1 MHRVVQSAF
10 GAVAAAILWVA
21 PAWADRAAQMDALIA
36 ALRVADTVAIM
47 REEGIEYGTSLA
59 IDMIPEA
66 DMPSWHEALDRIY
79 DTAKMQD
86 LVETGL
92 RDELSED
99 DIAPLATF
107 FTSDLGAE
115 IIELELSARRAFLD
129 RDVEDT
135 ARDRY
140 VDLSREGARIV
151 DQVDSFIEDSDLIE
165 HNVMGILNSNLMLY
179 RGLADGGAYDLTE
192 EDILLDVWAQES
204 AVREDSAE
212 WIGAYLLAAYQPLD
226 PDDLDTYVALWRTDA
241 GQDLN
246 GALFT
251 VFDRMYEELSYLT
264 GQAVAQQMR
273 GQKL

>member
-1 MHRVVQSAF
+1 MRRVAQAALA
-10 GAVAAAILWVA
+10 GVAAAMLWVS

-66 DMPSWHEALDRIY
+66 DMPAWHDALDRIY

-86 LVETGL
+86 LVESGL

-99 DIAPLATF
+99 DIAPLAAF
-107 FTSDLGAE
+107 FTSDLGGE

-129 RDVEDT
+129 RDVEDA

-140 VDLSREGARIV
+140 ADLSLEGARII
-151 DQVDSFIEDSDLIE
+151 DQVDSFIDDSDLIE

-192 EDILLDVWAQES
+192 EDILLDVWSQES

-226 PDDLDTYVALWRTDA
+226 PEDLDAYVALWRTDA

-273 GQKL
+273 SQKL